1 MNLSVGPR
9 FINDLLAELEA
20 GKEVIVN
27 GKRFVVTAVTADTM
41 TVQSE
46 GLLTVA
52 EPQQPRK
59 QSKQK
64 PWFRQFQRS
73 RW

>member
-9 FINDLLAELEA
+9 FINDFLAELES
-20 GKEVIVN
+20 GKEVVVG

-41 TVQSE
+41 TLQSE
-46 GLLTVA
+46 DLLSVP

-59 QSKQK
+59 QPKQK